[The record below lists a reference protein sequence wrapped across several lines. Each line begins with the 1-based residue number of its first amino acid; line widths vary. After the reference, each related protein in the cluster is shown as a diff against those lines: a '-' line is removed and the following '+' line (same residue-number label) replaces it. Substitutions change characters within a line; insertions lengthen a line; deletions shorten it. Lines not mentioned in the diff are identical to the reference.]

1 MASGSRQTTRRAV
14 GARSCV
20 HSAEQIYCPQEG
32 VWETTLAGLTIPGPC
47 RTGQFG
53 QSSRT
58 CRVNGEWENVDYSDC
73 YDMGCRADAEWTD
86 SPIRTTLMR
95 MCPAGI
101 YRMELNG
108 SHETMLTSDSGSYIS
123 YLDGF
128 IYFRNVYKGQEIYRI
143 NEENTIFEN
152 VLKLYG
158 VN

>member
-1 MASGSRQTTRRAV
+1 MSEI
-14 GARSCV
+14 RS
-20 HSAEQIYCPQEG
+20 STLNIANGYIYHCFYADSSS
-32 VWETTLAGLTIPGPC
+32 TYD
-47 RTGQFG
+47 
-53 QSSRT
+53 QS
-58 CRVNGEWENVDYSDC
+58 
-73 YDMGCRADAEWTD
+73 
-86 SPIRTTLMR
+86 L
-95 MCPAGI
+95 